1 MTQKTEKPDKEP
13 IRLSNLQNQ
22 GSDGKGLACRDCGC
36 RDFRTPHT
44 RRMRDGI
51 MRERACRHCGKVIL
65 TKEKVWAEPPA
76 K

>member
-1 MTQKTEKPDKEP
+1 MTAKAEKSDKEP
-13 IRLSNLQNQ
+13 IRLSDLQNK
-22 GSDGKGLACRDCGC
+22 DGKGLVCGRCGC

-65 TKEKVWAEPPA
+65 TKEKLWAVPA
-76 K
+76 AR

>member
-1 MTQKTEKPDKEP
+1 MTEKTEKSDKEP
-13 IRLSNLQNQ
+13 ICLSDLQNK
-22 GSDGKGLACRDCGC
+22 DGKGLACRDCGC

-44 RRMRDGI
+44 RRMSNGI
-51 MRERACRHCGKVIL
+51 LRERACRKCGKVIL

>member
-1 MTQKTEKPDKEP
+1 MTQKTEKEP
-13 IRLSNLQNQ
+13 IRLSDLQNR
-22 GSDGKGLACRDCGC
+22 DGKGLTCGKCGC

-65 TKEKVWAEPPA
+65 TKERVWAVTA
-76 K
+76 AR

>member
-1 MTQKTEKPDKEP
+1 MTEKTEKEKT
-13 IRLSNLQNQ
+13 RLSDLQNQ
-22 GSDGKGLACRDCGC
+22 SRDGKGLACPECGC

-44 RRMRDGI
+44 RRMSNGI
-51 MRERACRHCGKVIL
+51 LRERACRKCGKVIL